1 MSMEISYPNTGLIS
15 PNYDAI
21 NKANKILAGKTA
33 EDLKANTSG
42 TMQEL
47 STEEV
52 REMREKARNEQRTL
66 NVDRSEIVNNVY
78 WKTGDNITYN
88 VDGVSFTNEEMK
100 ACKEVVKNAIAALPT
115 KGSDLDYEDYAA
127 MGIAANMVN
136 TYATEHLTVEQ
147 AEVINKSINDYLD
160 SLVQAEKERHAQSGY
175 FIDDTK
181 GVGSTGE
188 LNKYYAVRQ
197 QLSEGAAESLRSQTT
212 SNLPENTRNTL
223 LDNLE
228 HASKQGSVAQSAS
241 NEQLADTIRTLFQN
255 LKLSNGNAV
264 NDAFARY
271 REIMTPVYKA
281 NGIEN
286 TANHDS
292 LSHVLEQDTNRFS
305 MQIANA
311 KAVISGMGSSV
322 NITV

>member
-136 TYATEHLTVEQ
+136 TYATEHLTVGQ

-160 SLVQAEKERHAQSGY
+160 SV
-175 FIDDTK
+175 
-181 GVGSTGE
+181 V
-188 LNKYYAVRQ
+188 
-197 QLSEGAAESLRSQTT
+197 
-212 SNLPENTRNTL
+212 
-223 LDNLE
+223 
-228 HASKQGSVAQSAS
+228 QSAS
-241 NEQLADTIRTLFQN
+241 NKQLADTIRTLFQN
-255 LKLSNGNAV
+255 LNLRDHNAV
-264 NDAFARY
+264 NGAFARY
-271 REIMTPVYKA
+271 REIMSPVYRA
-281 NGIEN
+281 TGIEN
-286 TANHDS
+286 TVNHNS
-292 LSHVLEQDTNRFS
+292 LSNVLKQDENRFS

-311 KAVISGMGSSV
+311 KAVLNSIGSSV
-322 NITV
+322 NISV

>member
-1 MSMEISYPNTGLIS
+1 MSMEINYPNTGLIV

-21 NKANKILAGKTA
+21 NKVNKILAGKTA
-33 EDLKANTSG
+33 EELKANTSG

-47 STEEV
+47 SAEEV

-66 NVDRSEIVNNVY
+66 NVDCTEIVNNVY

-88 VDGVSFTNEEMK
+88 VDGVSFSNEEMK

-136 TYATEHLTVEQ
+136 AYATEQLTEEQ
-147 AEVINKSINDYLD
+147 AEVVNKSINDYLD

-175 FIDDTK
+175 SVEATEN
-181 GVGSTGE
+181 VGNTGE

-197 QLSEGAAESLRSQTT
+197 QLSDEAAESLKSQLT
-212 SNLPENTRNTL
+212 SYLPENTRKTL
-223 LDNLE
+223 LANLE
-228 HASKQGSVAQSAS
+228 HARKNGSVVQSAS
-241 NEQLADTIRTLFQN
+241 NEQIASTIRALFQN
-255 LKLSNGNAV
+255 VELRDGNAV
-264 NDAFARY
+264 NGAFSKY
-271 REIMTPVYKA
+271 RELVTPAYQA

-286 TANHDS
+286 TMNHDS
-292 LSHVLEQDTNRFS
+292 LSHVLEQDINRFS
-305 MQIANA
+305 VQLANM
-311 KAVISGMGSSV
+311 KAVLNGIGSGVDIS
-322 NITV
+322 I

>member
-42 TMQEL
+42 TVQEL
-47 STEEV
+47 STKEV
-52 REMREKARNEQRTL
+52 RELREKARNEQRTL

-100 ACKEVVKNAIAALPT
+100 ACKEVVKNAIVALPT

-197 QLSEGAAESLRSQTT
+197 QLNEGAAESLRSQIT

-228 HASKQGSVAQSAS
+228 HASKQGSVVQSAS
-241 NEQLADTIRTLFQN
+241 NKQLADTIRTLFQN
-255 LKLSNGNAV
+255 LNLRDHNAV

-271 REIMTPVYKA
+271 REIMSPVYRA
-281 NGIEN
+281 TGIEN
-286 TANHDS
+286 TVNHNS
-292 LSHVLEQDTNRFS
+292 LSNVLKQDENRFS

-311 KAVISGMGSSV
+311 KAVLNSIGSSV
-322 NITV
+322 NISV

>member
-1 MSMEISYPNTGLIS
+1 MPMEISYPNTGLIS

-21 NKANKILAGKTA
+21 NRANKILAGKNA

-52 REMREKARNEQRTL
+52 REMREKVRNEQRTL
-66 NVDRSEIVNNVY
+66 NVNRSEVVNNVY
-78 WKTGDNITYN
+78 CKTGANITYN
-88 VDGVSFTNEEMK
+88 VDGVYFTNEEMK
-100 ACKEVVKNAIAALPT
+100 ACKEVVKYAIAALPT
-115 KGSDLDYEDYAA
+115 KGSDLDYEDYAV
-127 MGIAANMVN
+127 MGIAINMVN
-136 TYATEHLTVEQ
+136 TYATEHLTEEQ
-147 AEVINKSINDYLD
+147 AEVVNKSINDYLD

-175 FIDDTK
+175 FIDDTE

-197 QLSEGAAESLRSQTT
+197 QLSEGAAESLRSQIT

-228 HASKQGSVAQSAS
+228 HASKQGSVVQSAS

-255 LKLSNGNAV
+255 LNLKDCNVV

-271 REIMTPVYKA
+271 REIMSPVYRA

-286 TANHDS
+286 TVNHNA
-292 LSHVLEQDTNRFS
+292 LSNVLKQDESRFS
-305 MQIANA
+305 MQISNA
-311 KAVISGMGSSV
+311 KAVLNCIGSSV
-322 NITV
+322 NISV

>member
-1 MSMEISYPNTGLIS
+1 MSMEISYTNTGLIS
-15 PNYDAI
+15 PNYDAV

-78 WKTGDNITYN
+78 WKTGDNITNN

-175 FIDDTK
+175 FIDDTE
-181 GVGSTGE
+181 GVGSTAE

-197 QLSEGAAESLRSQTT
+197 QLSEEAAESLRSQIT
-212 SNLPENTRNTL
+212 SNLPKNTRNTL

-228 HASKQGSVAQSAS
+228 HASKQGSVVQSAS
-241 NEQLADTIRTLFQN
+241 NKQLADTIRLLFQN
-255 LKLSNGNAV
+255 LNLNDGNAA

-271 REIMTPVYKA
+271 REMMLPVYRA
-281 NGIEN
+281 AGIEN
-286 TANHDS
+286 TVNHNS
-292 LSHVLEQDTNRFS
+292 LSNVLKQDEDRFS

-311 KAVISGMGSSV
+311 RAVISNIGSSL
-322 NITV
+322 NIIV